1 MSYWKLINWW
11 ENQTWNNSF
20 SHPGVH
26 WIMIKECIDD
36 NNWTGSREKKLLPLG
51 NLQLSTLQKG
61 LQKENEGSFFSHHS
75 KSTSDIFES
84 FNFFSSQLEFTQPFL
99 SHDLWKPKVNA

>member
-1 MSYWKLINWW
+1 MWITMKTYTLHQMSYWKLINWW

-36 NNWTGSREKKLLPLG
+36 NNWTGSRENKLLPLG

-61 LQKENEGSFFSHHS
+61 LQKENEGSFFP
-75 KSTSDIFES
+75 IIV
-84 FNFFSSQLEFTQPFL
+84 SQLVIFL
-99 SHDLWKPKVNA
+99 NPLISFLLN